1 MALVLDHTIIAAQ
14 DVKQTVAF
22 YVRIL
27 GAKDGGE
34 MGPFAVVRI
43 NDSLTL
49 DFIAA
54 KRVSSRHFAFAMDH
68 DEFEAAFRRIQD
80 EGIPFGDGPGN
91 LENRR
96 GPGMTLGARGE
107 GKAVYFRDPNGH
119 VLEIKTY

>member
-1 MALVLDHTIIAAQ
+1 MAVVLDHTIIATK

-22 YVRIL
+22 YARIL
-27 GAKDGGE
+27 GVKDESE
-34 MGPFAVVRI
+34 MGPFAAVRI

-54 KRVSSRHFAFAMDH
+54 KQFSSCHFAFAMDH
-68 DEFEAAFRRIQD
+68 DEFEAAFKRIQA
-80 EGIPFGDGPGN
+80 EGIPFGDGPNN

-96 GPGMTLGARGE
+96 GPGMTLGARGQ

>member
-1 MALVLDHTIIAAQ
+1 MALVLDHTIIDAQ

-27 GAKDGGE
+27 GAKDEGK

-49 DFIAA
+49 DFVPA
-54 KRVSSRHFAFAMDH
+54 KKRSIRHVAFAMDP
-68 DEFEAAFRRIQD
+68 DEFEAAFKRIQA
-80 EGIPFGDGPGN
+80 ENIPFGDGPGN

>member
-1 MALVLDHTIIAAQ
+1 MTVVLDHMIIAAK

-22 YVRIL
+22 YARIL
-27 GAKDGGE
+27 GVKDESE
-34 MGPFAVVRI
+34 MGPFAAVRI

-49 DFIAA
+49 DFVAA
-54 KRVSSRHFAFAMDH
+54 KQVSSRHFAFAMEP
-68 DEFEAAFRRIQD
+68 DEFEAAFTRIQE

-91 LENRR
+91 VENRR
-96 GPGMTLGARGE
+96 GPGMTLGARGQ

>member
-1 MALVLDHTIIAAQ
+1 MAVVLDHTIIAAK
-14 DVKQTVAF
+14 DVKHTVAF
-22 YVRIL
+22 YARIL
-27 GAKDGGE
+27 GVKDEGKV
-34 MGPFAVVRI
+34 GPFTIVRI

-49 DFIAA
+49 DFVSA
-54 KRVSSRHFAFAMDH
+54 KQISSRHFAFAMDH
-68 DEFEAAFRRIQD
+68 DEFEAAFKRVQE
-80 EGIPFGDGPGN
+80 EGIPYGDGPHD